1 MKNRLQSLLIPL
13 LLIPLFAGCATVR
26 HRLGTTLITP
36 EVERQLGEQVA
47 AQVEQQEKI
56 LDNAAVQ
63 DYVRQVAAP
72 LVEQSLR
79 DRPGVDYRITVLDQP
94 DQVNA
99 FAAPGGFLY
108 VYSGLLLA
116 AENEAEL
123 AGVLAHEIGHV
134 VARHSANQLA
144 TQYGMEILTGLAL
157 GEDPAEIARIAAQL
171 GSAGAMARF
180 SRDDERQSDQYAVRY
195 LAATGYDPSGLLT
208 FFQKLQKLEGGKRSQ
223 VEKLLATHPA
233 TQERISRIEK
243 MIAQSGA
250 EGGKLEKE
258 RFLRQTAVLRR

>member
-1 MKNRLQSLLIPL
+1 MQARFHSLLIPL
-13 LLIPLFAGCATVR
+13 LLLPLFAGCATVR

-36 EVERQLGEQVA
+36 AVERQLGEQVA
-47 AQVEQQEKI
+47 AQIEQQEKI
-56 LDNAAVQ
+56 LKNAAIQ
-63 DYVRQVAAP
+63 RYVRQVAAP

-94 DQVNA
+94 NQVNA

-108 VYSGLLLA
+108 VYTGLLLA

-144 TQYGMEILTGLAL
+144 TQYGIEILAGLAL

-171 GSAGAMARF
+171 GAAGAMARF

-208 FFQKLQKLEGGKRSQ
+208 FFQKLQKMEGGKRGE
-223 VEKLLATHPA
+223 VEKLLATHP
-233 TQERISRIEK
+233 TTKERISRIEK
-243 MIAQSGA
+243 MIARSGA
-250 EGGKLEKE
+250 EGGNQGKE
-258 RFLRQTAVLRR
+258 QFLRATAALRR